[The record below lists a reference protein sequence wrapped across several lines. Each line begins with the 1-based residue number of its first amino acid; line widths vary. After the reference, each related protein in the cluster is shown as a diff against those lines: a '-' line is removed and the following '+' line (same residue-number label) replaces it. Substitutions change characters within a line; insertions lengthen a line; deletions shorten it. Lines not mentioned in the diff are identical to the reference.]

1 METSGFFY
9 AVLGRALSAGHPFG
23 LASFF
28 CLCEGTVHTSALCR
42 WLLDSVKPVP
52 NCKVMLLQR
61 IALPVLKCCTPWLF
75 WICFYGQRISLCWAG
90 GSCRDALI
98 RILITKLDWRQAQG
112 GQSQTGMLH
121 IKRAK
126 PLWVSWSSESQDSAS
141 PGAWLDVP
149 TLLCVA
155 SRGGKTCKKPL
166 SFAVSSLP
174 AFFFFF
180 FPLGSSVEKL

>member
-1 METSGFFY
+1 METSGVFY

-75 WICFYGQRISLCWAG
+75 WMCFYGQRISLCWAG
-90 GSCRDALI
+90 GSCRRCPHQD
-98 RILITKLDWRQAQG
+98 THNQAWLKA
-112 GQSQTGMLH
+112 SS
-121 IKRAK
+121 RWAK
-126 PLWVSWSSESQDSAS
+126 PNWHATHKKSKTFMSQLVLGKPGLSKPRSLAWCPNSA
-141 PGAWLDVP
+141 
-149 TLLCVA
+149 LC
-155 SRGGKTCKKPL
+155 CQ
-166 SFAVSSLP
+166 
-174 AFFFFF
+174 
-180 FPLGSSVEKL
+180 